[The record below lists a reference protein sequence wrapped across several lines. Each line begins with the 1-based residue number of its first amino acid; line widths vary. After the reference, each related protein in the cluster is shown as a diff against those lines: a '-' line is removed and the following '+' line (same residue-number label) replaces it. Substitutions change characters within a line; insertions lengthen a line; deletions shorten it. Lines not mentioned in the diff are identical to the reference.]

1 MAIRVQIDGYDSL
14 EQIGVGG
21 MAAVYKARK
30 ISIDKTVAI
39 KVLFPYLATDASFTE
54 RFQREAKAAAS
65 IQHENIVNVIDFG
78 ESEGSFFI
86 VMEYYQG
93 RTLEDLMK
101 ARAGIPF
108 DVAAQVIL
116 EVAYGLE
123 AAHHLDIVHR
133 DIKPANII
141 FTDQGGIKVADFGL
155 AKKSDSM
162 TMITQ
167 QGKVIGTPA
176 YMSPEQA
183 AGRPV
188 GTSSDIFSLGVVA
201 YELFGRR
208 KPFEGKSYSDVLEKI
223 QTFAPSSVTSVN
235 PIIEP
240 EFASIIARMLEKNDR
255 DRYPNATAL
264 ITDLEAA
271 MEKSKITR
279 DRRRLNSYI
288 KNPDAYDALVVEKT
302 VAHCLS
308 RGTFYLQKGQHHL
321 DDAAL
326 EFRRILFLDPTNER
340 ARKNLDRIKSQQGG
354 SNRTVTI
361 EAAAA
366 IENAPASSRKTTHAV
381 PARAAKPDGAPR
393 PRRRATTMRVGGAI
407 VLAGLAVGAW
417 FVMRP
422 SQKIAPS
429 LSVAPSSAS
438 MAERPADGI
447 ALSKLG
453 EQRNSAGARSDS
465 LAADRADT
473 ALISGGS
480 TEPKRAPATGG
491 KTDASGSSRPS
502 RETSKPMIDD
512 GKSSMAVATRDAT
525 KPARAVPEKPGEAQD
540 IAKNGTKSATPDV
553 VAAKGGGDV
562 SKPAGNRPATTK
574 QPDGTLSVYF
584 LGGVG
589 EFFVNGKR
597 FEQQPPFDGVSLPAG
612 TYRMACRMSGDAAPK
627 EIVVSIQPNQGTV
640 IEYELGHDP
649 VVTTE

>member
-86 VMEYYQG
+86 VMEHYQG

-101 ARAGIPF
+101 ARPGIPF
-108 DVAAQVIL
+108 DVAAQIIL

-167 QGKVIGTPA
+167 LGKVIGTPA

-223 QTFAPSSVTSVN
+223 QTFAPNSVTSVN

-240 EFASIIARMLEKNDR
+240 EFAAIIARMLEKNDR

-264 ITDLEAA
+264 IADVEAA
-271 MEKSKITR
+271 MEKAKISR
-279 DRRRLNSYI
+279 DRRRLSSYI
-288 KNPDAYDALVVEKT
+288 KDPDVYDAAILEKT
-302 VAHCLS
+302 VTHCLS

-326 EFRRILFLDPTNER
+326 EFRRILFLDPTNAR

-354 SNRTVTI
+354 ANRTVTLDAQASSSPTTDTGVPVRAASNVKKPGRARRWI
-361 EAAAA
+361 VGTSSAAAA
-366 IENAPASSRKTTHAV
+366 
-381 PARAAKPDGAPR
+381 AA
-393 PRRRATTMRVGGAI
+393 
-407 VLAGLAVGAW
+407 LAVMLW
-417 FVMRP
+417 FIAKEPAKIPP
-422 SQKIAPS
+422 SPN
-429 LSVAPSSAS
+429 VAPSSAS
-438 MAERPADGI
+438 MSGRGTEDVSLA
-447 ALSKLG
+447 
-453 EQRNSAGARSDS
+453 QRNATKSTVDS
-465 LAADRADT
+465 IATARADSIRL
-473 ALISGGS
+473 AGSGK
-480 TEPKRAPATGG
+480 PKRAAADASNTRKTTTTTPNTPSKGT
-491 KTDASGSSRPS
+491 KTDA
-502 RETSKPMIDD
+502 
-512 GKSSMAVATRDAT
+512 
-525 KPARAVPEKPGEAQD
+525 
-540 IAKNGTKSATPDV
+540 
-553 VAAKGGGDV
+553 
-562 SKPAGNRPATTK
+562 TK
-574 QPDGTLSVYF
+574 QPPVVASRDASNTSRTVTEKPVEHPATDTGGTKTAVSDSVAKRTGGDEVVRPPGEKPVVAKPADGTLSVFF

-597 FEQQPPFDGVSLPAG
+597 FSQQPPFESAAIAAG
-612 TYRMACRMSGDAAPK
+612 TYRMACRMSGDKAPK
-627 EIVVSIQPNQGTV
+627 EITVMIRPNRETV
-640 IEYELGHDP
+640 IEYELGRDP
-649 VVTTE
+649 RVVSD

>member
-78 ESEGSFFI
+78 ESEGSFYI

-101 ARAGIPF
+101 ARTGIPF
-108 DVAAQVIL
+108 DVAAQVVL
-116 EVAYGLE
+116 EVAFGLE

-223 QTFAPSSVTSVN
+223 QTFAPASVTNVN
-235 PIIEP
+235 PVIEP
-240 EFASIIARMLEKNDR
+240 EFAAIISRMLEKNDR

-264 ITDLEAA
+264 IADLESA
-271 MEKSKITR
+271 MEKAKIAR

-288 KNPDAYDALVVEKT
+288 KNPDAYDAAVLEKT

-308 RGTFYLQKGQHHL
+308 RGTFFLQKGQHHL

-361 EAAAA
+361 DAAAG
-366 IENAPASSRKTTHAV
+366 IEAVPASSRRTTHAV
-381 PARAAKPDGAPR
+381 PTRSNRADRAPR
-393 PRRRATTMRVGGAI
+393 PGSRRVARVGGAV
-407 VLAGLAVGAW
+407 VLAALAVGAW

-429 LSVAPSSAS
+429 LSTPPSTAS
-438 MAERPADGI
+438 MADKSTTDGPV
-447 ALSKLG
+447 
-453 EQRNSAGARSDS
+453 DS
-465 LAADRADT
+465 ILAA
-473 ALISGGS
+473 GGS
-480 TEPKRAPATGG
+480 REPKRATQADV
-491 KTDASGSSRPS
+491 KSDASGTTRLPKEVSQTRN
-502 RETSKPMIDD
+502 DD
-512 GKSSMAVATRDAT
+512 AKSSPSLATRDAAKPARTVTEKSAEPQDTGKTGT
-525 KPARAVPEKPGEAQD
+525 KPATTDP
-540 IAKNGTKSATPDV
+540 
-553 VAAKGGGDV
+553 VAAND
-562 SKPAGNRPATTK
+562 RPAVAK

-589 EFFVNGKR
+589 EFFVGGKR
-597 FEQQPPFDGVSLPAG
+597 FAQQPPFDGVSLPAG
-612 TYRMACRMSGDAAPK
+612 TYRMACRLSGDTAPK
-627 EIVVSIQPNQGTV
+627 EIVVTIRPNRETV
-640 IEYELGHDP
+640 IEYELGHTP
-649 VVTTE
+649 VVTYE

>member
-30 ISIDKTVAI
+30 ISIDKTVAV
-39 KVLFPYLATDASFTE
+39 KVLFPYLATDPTFKD

-65 IQHENIVNVIDFG
+65 IQHDNIVNVIDFG

-101 ARAGIPF
+101 ERAGIPF
-108 DVAAQVIL
+108 EVAAQIVL

-141 FTDQGGIKVADFGL
+141 FTNQGGIKVADFGL

-223 QTFAPSSVTSVN
+223 QTFAPTAVTNVN
-235 PIIEP
+235 PIVEP
-240 EFASIIARMLEKNDR
+240 EFAAIVARMLAKNDR
-255 DRYPNATAL
+255 DRYQNATAL
-264 ITDLEAA
+264 ISELEAA
-271 MEKSKITR
+271 MEKAKISR
-279 DRRRLNSYI
+279 DRRRLGSYI
-288 KNPDAYDALVVEKT
+288 KSPDAYDAAILEKT
-302 VAHCLS
+302 VTHCLS
-308 RGTFYLQKGQHHL
+308 RGTFFLQKGQHHL

-326 EFRRILFLDPTNER
+326 EFRRILFLDPNNER

-354 SNRTVTI
+354 VHRTVTI
-361 EAAAA
+361 DAAQS
-366 IENAPASSRKTTHAV
+366 PSHSQPTRTSRVIPVRAGR
-381 PARAAKPDGAPR
+381 PARRAHS
-393 PRRRATTMRVGGAI
+393 RRRLVVGIGGA
-407 VLAGLAVGAW
+407 VVTVGVALGAW
-417 FVMRP
+417 FGSRVFDARP
-422 SQKIAPS
+422 TRNEVTSPAS
-429 LSVAPSSAS
+429 LSDGLPIVA
-438 MAERPADGI
+438 RD
-447 ALSKLG
+447 
-453 EQRNSAGARSDS
+453 
-465 LAADRADT
+465 ADRGAMPTRNDSVVVRGVADN
-473 ALISGGS
+473 AVASNGS
-480 TEPKRAPATGG
+480 PEPKRAPATQGG
-491 KTDASGSSRPS
+491 ATPPSSSRSDEKAKGTRKDAPPS
-502 RETSKPMIDD
+502 TTT
-512 GKSSMAVATRDAT
+512 VATRDANESTGTAGKKPEEPRTTGEKGT
-525 KPARAVPEKPGEAQD
+525 KPAPSES
-540 IAKNGTKSATPDV
+540 GT
-553 VAAKGGGDV
+553 AKGGGGEGAAQPAGE
-562 SKPAGNRPATTK
+562 SQAAAKPA
-574 QPDGTLSVYF
+574 DGTLSVFF

-597 FEQQPPFDGVSLPAG
+597 FVQQPPFEKVTLPAG
-612 TYRMACRMSGDAAPK
+612 SYRMACRMSGDAAPK
-627 EIVVSIQPNQGTV
+627 EIVVTIRPNQETI
-640 IEYELGHDP
+640 IEYELGRDP
-649 VVTTE
+649 VIAE

>member
-39 KVLFPYLATDASFTE
+39 KVLFPYLATDASFKE

-101 ARAGIPF
+101 ERAGIPF
-108 DVAAQVIL
+108 DVAVQIIL
-116 EVAYGLE
+116 EVAFGLE

-133 DIKPANII
+133 DVKPANII

-155 AKKSDSM
+155 AKKSDSV

-167 QGKVIGTPA
+167 LGKVIGTPA

-208 KPFEGKSYSDVLEKI
+208 KPFEGKTYSDVLEKI
-223 QTFAPSSVTSVN
+223 QTYAPPPVIQVN
-235 PIIEP
+235 PVIEP
-240 EFASIIARMLEKNDR
+240 DFAAIVARMLQKNDR

-264 ITDLEAA
+264 ISDLEAA
-271 MEKSKITR
+271 MEKSKISR
-279 DRRRLNSYI
+279 DRRRLGSYI
-288 KNPDAYDALVVEKT
+288 KNPDAYDAAVVEKT

-308 RGTFYLQKGQHHL
+308 RGTFFLQKGQHHL

-326 EFRRILFLDPTNER
+326 EFRRILFLDPNNER

-354 SNRTVTI
+354 ATRTVTI
-361 EAAAA
+361 DAAAPA
-366 IENAPASSRKTTHAV
+366 TAPAVTTSHVAPV
-381 PARAAKPDGAPR
+381 RAGQAGRPARSRRRWVVGVGGIAIIAALALGAWFGSRTFDGAPSR
-393 PRRRATTMRVGGAI
+393 DVATSPASMSDRLTDDISIATREPDRAVVAT
-407 VLAGLAVGAW
+407 
-417 FVMRP
+417 P
-422 SQKIAPS
+422 DD
-429 LSVAPSSAS
+429 SVAT
-438 MAERPADGI
+438 R
-447 ALSKLG
+447 
-453 EQRNSAGARSDS
+453 GATDTARVSVGSDKPKRGAQNG
-465 LAADRADT
+465 AADQRT
-473 ALISGGS
+473 ATSRRDEQGTGTERNAQPS
-480 TEPKRAPATGG
+480 TT
-491 KTDASGSSRPS
+491 T
-502 RETSKPMIDD
+502 
-512 GKSSMAVATRDAT
+512 VATRDGAKPVRTATEKPAEPRATGENGT
-525 KPARAVPEKPGEAQD
+525 KPATPESVAV
-540 IAKNGTKSATPDV
+540 
-553 VAAKGGGDV
+553 KGGGEEAVRPARD
-562 SKPAGNRPATTK
+562 KPAVAKPAE
-574 QPDGTLSVYF
+574 GSLSVFF

-597 FEQQPPFDGVSLPAG
+597 FAQQPPFENVALPAG

-627 EIVVSIQPNQGTV
+627 EIVVTILPNQETV
-640 IEYELGHDP
+640 IEYELGQDP
-649 VVTTE
+649 VATTE